1 MLVEHRDRGVQLLLF
16 VRDVAKTG
24 GYTHPFTFLGP
35 VDCVE
40 AHGSCPIRMTF
51 RLAAPMPGSLY
62 RVARRV

>member
-40 AHGSCPIRMTF
+40 AQGSCPIRMTF